1 MKASVIKSE
10 TGLKRT
16 LRLLASAQAAS
27 LAEFAIALPLLVVLV
42 VGIFDF
48 GGAFNMKQELNNAAR
63 EGARFG
69 ATQPTN
75 DLTFPA
81 NNPAP
86 PSVDAIRYVVDSYL
100 QQAKINDCGLGL
112 LPPPSPVGSAQQWI
126 YSANG
131 CGALSLQLTIQRDF
145 PGPGN
150 QGSGCY
156 AGTQNLY
163 VLCTQ
168 VIINYPYQW
177 HFNSVIQLLIP
188 GARIGLTNIQTQ
200 ATAVNAD

>member
-1 MKASVIKSE
+1 MKDGPTKSKVASRWNV
-10 TGLKRT
+10 
-16 LRLLASAQAAS
+16 RLLDSTEAAS

-75 DLTFPA
+75 DLAYPA

-86 PSVDAIRYVVDSYL
+86 PSVDAIRYVVDAYL
-100 QQAKINDCGLGL
+100 QQANINDCGLGAL
-112 LPPPSPVGSAQQWI
+112 SPAPASGSFQQWI
-126 YSANG
+126 YTANG
-131 CGALSLQLTIQRDF
+131 CGALPLQLTIERDF
-145 PGPGN
+145 PE
-150 QGSGCY
+150 GSQALGCY
-156 AGTQNLY
+156 AGTQNVYL
-163 VLCTQ
+163 LCTQ

-177 HFNSVIQLLIP
+177 RFSSVIQLLIP
-188 GARIGLTNIQTQ
+188 GAQGWNTNIQTQ